1 MAAKEA
7 GMLVGVLFLAR
18 ELTHREHLKT
28 RSYAEHKALEDFYTG
43 IVDLADTFAETWQGR
58 NRQLLDIPLTANEG
72 DLGALDLLEAQ
83 CDWIGENRYK
93 AVPEKDTALH
103 NIIDEIEALYCQ
115 TIYKLK
121 FLA

>member
-1 MAAKEA
+1 M
-7 GMLVGVLFLAR
+7 VGVLFLAR

-28 RSYAEHKALEDFYTG
+28 TSYSQHKALEEFYTG
-43 IVDLADTFAETWQGR
+43 IVELADKFTETWQGR
-58 NRQLLDIPLTANEG
+58 NRALLTIPLTSNKGE
-72 DLGALDLLEAQ
+72 LNILDLLEAQ

-103 NIIDEIEALYCQ
+103 NIIDEIEGLYCQ
-115 TIYKLK
+115 TIYKLT